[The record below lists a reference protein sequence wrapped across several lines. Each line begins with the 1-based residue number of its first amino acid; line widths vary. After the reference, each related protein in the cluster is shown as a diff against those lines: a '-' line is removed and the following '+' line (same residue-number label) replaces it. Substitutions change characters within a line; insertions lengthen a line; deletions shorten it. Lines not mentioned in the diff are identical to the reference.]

1 MNEIVKTILVDAID
15 AFVIEKGGSF
25 IVFKE
30 MHDLL
35 ESFPNPKIIL
45 TGANDEQ
52 FKNFGLDKM
61 PYKVFTLKH
70 SPEKSDPSYYET
82 MFHHFNL
89 NINEVV
95 YFEQNPLAVK
105 SAESVGIKTHY
116 YDPEKKDLEA
126 LRKFLTENA

>member
-1 MNEIVKTILVDAID
+1 MKTILVDAID
-15 AFVIEKGGSF
+15 AFVVENKG
-25 IVFKE
+25 VFSIFQE
-30 MHDLL
+30 MFNLL

-70 SPEKSDPSYYET
+70 SPEKSDPRYYEI
-82 MFHHFNL
+82 MLEHFNL
-89 NINEVV
+89 NTNEVV

-105 SAESVGIKTHY
+105 SAESLGIKTYY

-126 LRKFLTENA
+126 LRKFLTKNV